1 MFSLKMFCDRRVSL
15 LSFLLSVLIIVAG
28 CSSKAPEASAPSQ
41 PASPE
46 NPASALLTEAQAA
59 AQTMKKYGFQLQM
72 TQKVTGAVKA
82 DNADVKI
89 DMLGRAERDPLK
101 LDQTI
106 KSDINGEASTVRS
119 LIVPEAYYM
128 YMPEFEEWSKLSKAD
143 AADNVKT
150 LSDFQVNPVKAL
162 KDIQTLGDS
171 LTEEQTGQ
179 TVTVKYDGTGAE
191 AKAYV
196 QGLLESTMGLSSFD
210 KSVQESLAIQKL
222 NLSVTLDPQK
232 HWPLSYRIESTM
244 SLEFE
249 PGKKS
254 IIHQTIAG
262 TYSKHN
268 VSAAVTVPQ
277 EAKDAIDPDQVS
289 QEEGSNS
296 L

>member
-1 MFSLKMFCDRRVSL
+1 MFSLRVFDVRRVSL
-15 LSFLLSVLIIVAG
+15 LSILLSAIICIMG
-28 CSSKAPEASAPSQ
+28 CSPNAPEAAAPSQ
-41 PASPE
+41 SVSAE
-46 NPASALLTEAQAA
+46 NPASALLKEAQTA

-72 TQKVTGAVKA
+72 NQKVVGPTDA

-89 DMLGRAERDPLK
+89 DMLGRAERNPLK

-106 KSDINGEASTVRS
+106 KSDINGEASTLRT

-128 YMPEFEEWSKLSKAD
+128 YMPEFEEWSKLTKTD

-150 LSDFQVNPVKAL
+150 LSDFQVNPEKAL
-162 KDIQTLGDS
+162 KSIQTLGNS

-179 TVTVKYDGTGAE
+179 AVTVKYEGTGAE
-191 AKAYV
+191 GKAYLE
-196 QGLLESTMGLSSFD
+196 QLLESTMGISSFD
-210 KSVQESLAIQKL
+210 KSVRESLAIQKL
-222 NLSVTLDPQK
+222 NVSVTLDAEK

-244 SLEFE
+244 TLEFE

-254 IIHQTIAG
+254 TIHQTIAG

-268 VSAAVTVPQ
+268 VSAAVTVPK
-277 EAKDAIDPDQVS
+277 EAEEAIDPDQMTE
-289 QEEGSNS
+289 EEGSDP